1 MVVAC
6 TEKALCAAFPLEPQP
21 PLYSDELCIL
31 RQATYEVLIKLARE
45 ESAKADRRLLSAFL
59 FQR

>member
-1 MVVAC
+1 LVVAC
-6 TEKALCAAFPLEPQP
+6 TEQALRSAFASQP
-21 PLYSDELCIL
+21 PLYSDELSVL

-45 ESAKADRRLLSAFL
+45 ESAKADRRLLSAFF